1 MDSEGRF
8 GIDSADMKVSIH
20 TMYFLPDFGSAPILI
35 NELASDLAARGHDVE
50 VVTTLPRQRTPE
62 LKGLLFSRRKMN
74 GFVVK
79 RFWTNTTSHP
89 IGRLVA
95 WNIYT
100 AGTILNALTLRKGD
114 VLFLRTPPLQLGLTG
129 FLAAKLRGVRV
140 VLSVQDI
147 HPDLSIESG
156 ILRNRAAIRFAQG
169 LEKWVY
175 GVSDHILV
183 IGDGFLKN
191 LLDKGVPR
199 GKMTVI
205 PNWVD
210 TDFLRPLPK
219 DNPVSRRY
227 GLHDRFVMMYSG
239 TISISSDR
247 ALEHILEAAAAL
259 RGHKDVVFVIVGEGL
274 KKAELQK
281 RAAELGTDNVR
292 FLPFQSY
299 GDLPHLLASSDV
311 LLVPLDKE
319 KSQMSVPSKL
329 YNFLA
334 AGRPVLGLAPPD
346 SEVAAL
352 IRGTRSGDV
361 VPPDDVAG
369 IGEAVLR
376 LKGDPDARRD
386 MASNARRYVVGNF
399 ARKMTMDRYE
409 ALLATVAGVVDA
421 S

>member
-1 MDSEGRF
+1 
-8 GIDSADMKVSIH
+8 MKIFIH

-50 VVTTLPRQRTPE
+50 VVTTIPRRRPPE
-62 LKGLLFSRRKMN
+62 LKGILFSRRMMN
-74 GFVVK
+74 GFVIK
-79 RFWTNTTSHP
+79 RFWTNTTPHP

-100 AGTILNALTLRKGD
+100 AGTILNALTFRKGD

-129 FLAAKLRGVRV
+129 FLAAKFRGVRV
-140 VLSVQDI
+140 VLNVQDI

-175 GVSDHILV
+175 GISDHIIV

-191 LLDKGVPR
+191 LLEKGVPR
-199 GKMTVI
+199 EKLTVI

-210 TDFLRPLPK
+210 TDFLKPLPK
-219 DNPVSRRY
+219 ENPVSRKY
-227 GLHDRFVMMYSG
+227 GLHDKFVMMYSG
-239 TISISSDR
+239 TISISSNR
-247 ALEHILEAAAAL
+247 ALEKVLEAAAAL
-259 RGHKDVVFVIVGEGL
+259 REDKDVVFVIVGEGL
-274 KKAELQK
+274 KRAELQK
-281 RAAELGTDNVR
+281 RADELGTDNVR
-292 FLPFQSY
+292 FLPFQPY
-299 GDLPHLLASSDV
+299 EDLPRLLASSDV

-319 KSQMSVPSKL
+319 KSQISVPSKL

-334 AGRPVLGLAPPD
+334 AGRPVLGLAPSD

-352 IRGTRSGDV
+352 IRGNRCGDV

-369 IGEAVLR
+369 IRELVLR
-376 LKGDPDARRD
+376 MKEDPDGRRE
-386 MASNARRYVVGNF
+386 MASNARRYVVDNF
-399 ARKMTMDRYE
+399 ARKMITDRYE
-409 ALLATVAGVVDA
+409 ALLKSVSGVEFP

>member
-1 MDSEGRF
+1 
-8 GIDSADMKVSIH
+8 MKISIH

-35 NELASDLAARGHDVE
+35 NELASDMAARGHDVE

-74 GFVVK
+74 GFIVK
-79 RFWTNTTSHP
+79 RFWTNTAPHP

-129 FLAAKLRGVRV
+129 FLAARLRGVRV
-140 VLSVQDI
+140 VLNVQDI

-156 ILRNRAAIRFAQG
+156 ILRNRMAIRFAQG

-175 GVSDHILV
+175 RISDHIIV
-183 IGDGFLKN
+183 ISEGFLKN
-191 LLDKGVPR
+191 LLDKGVP
-199 GKMTVI
+199 GEKLTVI

-219 DNPVSRRY
+219 ENAVSRKY
-227 GLHDRFVMMYSG
+227 GLDDKFVIMYSG
-239 TISISSDR
+239 TISISSNR
-247 ALEHILEAAAAL
+247 ALEQVLEAAAVL
-259 RGHKDVVFVIVGEGL
+259 REDKDVVFVIVGEGL
-274 KKAELQK
+274 KRAELQK
-281 RAAELGTDNVR
+281 RADELRTDNVR
-292 FLPFQSY
+292 FLPFQPY
-299 GDLPHLLASSDV
+299 EDLPRLLASSDV

-352 IRGTRSGDV
+352 IRGNRCGDV

-376 LKGDPDARRD
+376 LKGDPGARRE

-399 ARKMTMDRYE
+399 ARKMIMDRYE
-409 ALLATVAGVVDA
+409 ALLMSVSGVE
-421 S
+421 SSS

>member
-1 MDSEGRF
+1 
-8 GIDSADMKVSIH
+8 
-20 TMYFLPDFGSAPILI
+20 MYFLPDFGSAPILI
-35 NELASDLAARGHDVE
+35 NELASDMAARGHDVE

-74 GFVVK
+74 GFIVK
-79 RFWTNTTSHP
+79 RFWTNTAPHP

-129 FLAAKLRGVRV
+129 FLAARLRGVRV
-140 VLSVQDI
+140 VLNVQDI

-156 ILRNRAAIRFAQG
+156 ILRNRMAIRFAQG

-175 GVSDHILV
+175 RISDHIIV
-183 IGDGFLKN
+183 ISEGFLKN
-191 LLDKGVPR
+191 LLDKGVP
-199 GKMTVI
+199 GEKLTVI

-219 DNPVSRRY
+219 ENAVSRKY
-227 GLHDRFVMMYSG
+227 GLDDKFVIMYSG
-239 TISISSDR
+239 TISISSNR
-247 ALEHILEAAAAL
+247 ALEQVLEAAAVL
-259 RGHKDVVFVIVGEGL
+259 REDKDVVFVIVGEGL
-274 KKAELQK
+274 KRAELQK
-281 RAAELGTDNVR
+281 RADELRTDNVR
-292 FLPFQSY
+292 FLPFQPY
-299 GDLPHLLASSDV
+299 EDLPRLLASSDV

-352 IRGTRSGDV
+352 IRGNRCGDV

-376 LKGDPDARRD
+376 LKGDPGARRE

-399 ARKMTMDRYE
+399 ARKMIMDRYE
-409 ALLATVAGVVDA
+409 ALLMSVSGVE
-421 S
+421 SSS

>member
-1 MDSEGRF
+1 
-8 GIDSADMKVSIH
+8 MKISIH

-35 NELASDLAARGHDVE
+35 NELASDMAARGHDVE

-74 GFVVK
+74 GFIVK
-79 RFWTNTTSHP
+79 RFWTNTAPHP

-129 FLAAKLRGVRV
+129 FLAARLRGVRV
-140 VLSVQDI
+140 VLNVQDI

-156 ILRNRAAIRFAQG
+156 ILRNRMAIRFAQG

-175 GVSDHILV
+175 RISDHIIV
-183 IGDGFLKN
+183 ISEGFLKN
-191 LLDKGVPR
+191 LLDKGVP
-199 GKMTVI
+199 GEKLTVI

-219 DNPVSRRY
+219 ENAVSRKY
-227 GLHDRFVMMYSG
+227 GLDDKFVIMYSG
-239 TISISSDR
+239 TNSISSNR
-247 ALEHILEAAAAL
+247 ALEQVLEAAAVL
-259 RGHKDVVFVIVGEGL
+259 REDKDVVFVIVGEGL
-274 KKAELQK
+274 KRAELQK
-281 RAAELGTDNVR
+281 RADELRTDNVR
-292 FLPFQSY
+292 FLPFQPY
-299 GDLPHLLASSDV
+299 EDLPRLLASSDV

-352 IRGTRSGDV
+352 IRGNRCGDV

-376 LKGDPDARRD
+376 LKGDPGARRE

-399 ARKMTMDRYE
+399 ARKMIMDRYE
-409 ALLATVAGVVDA
+409 ALLMSVSGVE
-421 S
+421 SSS

>member
-1 MDSEGRF
+1 
-8 GIDSADMKVSIH
+8 MKISIH

-50 VVTTLPRQRTPE
+50 VVTTLPRQKTRE

-79 RFWTNTTSHP
+79 RFWTNATPHP

-100 AGTILNALTLRKGD
+100 GGTILNALTLRKGD
-114 VLFLRTPPLQLGLTG
+114 ILFLRTPPLQLGLTG
-129 FLAAKLRGVRV
+129 FLAAKLRRVRV

-175 GVSDHILV
+175 GISDHIVV

-199 GKMTVI
+199 DKMTVI

-210 TDFLRPLPK
+210 TDFLTPLPK
-219 DNPVSRRY
+219 DNPVSRKY
-227 GLHDRFVMMYSG
+227 GLHDKFVVMYSG
-239 TISISSDR
+239 TISISSNR
-247 ALEHILEAAAAL
+247 ALEHVLEAAATL
-259 RGHKDVVFVIVGEGL
+259 RDIKDVIFVIVGEGL

-281 RAAELGTDNVR
+281 KAGELGTDNVR
-292 FLPFQSY
+292 FLPFQPY
-299 GDLPHLLASSDV
+299 EDLPRLLASSDV

-346 SEVAAL
+346 SEVAAM
-352 IRGTRSGDV
+352 IRGTRSGAV

-369 IGEAVLR
+369 IGEAVFR
-376 LKGDPDARRD
+376 LKGDPDARRE
-386 MASNARRYVVGNF
+386 MASNARRYVVDNF
-399 ARKMTMDRYE
+399 ARKTIMNRYE
-409 ALLATVAGVVDA
+409 TLLASVSGVE
-421 S
+421 SSS